1 MSEELVT
8 IDITDGVADVRL
20 NRPEK
25 YNALSREMFSAI
37 LDAGEK
43 LSEAKEVRA
52 VVLSGNGN
60 GFCAGLD
67 MSNFARMAESA
78 DDKSAVKTVEER
90 GDDPGTFAQKTAYVW
105 KRLPVPVITSIH
117 GVAYGGGAQV
127 ALGGDIRIAAPD
139 VKMSILEITE
149 RKKD

>member
-1 MSEELVT
+1 MGEELVT

-52 VVLSGNGN
+52 VVYRVTEM
-60 GFCAGLD
+60 GFV
-67 MSNFARMAESA
+67 R
-78 DDKSAVKTVEER
+78 
-90 GDDPGTFAQKTAYVW
+90 
-105 KRLPVPVITSIH
+105 
-117 GVAYGGGAQV
+117 
-127 ALGGDIRIAAPD
+127 ALICLISHAWPKVQTIR
-139 VKMSILEITE
+139 V
-149 RKKD
+149 R